1 MAKFED
7 VANELA
13 KKFILA
19 KDKRY
24 TLNRIIYDM
33 NYLVYSD
40 TKEPLTYNA
49 KSAIFKHIFNIVAGR
64 EQLPAKEGEQV
75 QPEFSDIVFFLE
87 RRNVLLKHLQA
98 GVKKQVEL
106 N

>member
-1 MAKFED
+1 MAKLEN

-13 KKFILA
+13 KRFILA
-19 KDKRY
+19 KDKKY

-40 TKEPLTYNA
+40 TKEPLTYQA
-49 KSAIFKHIFNIVAGR
+49 KLVIFKHIFDIIAGR
-64 EQLPAKEGEQV
+64 EKLPLKDGGYLE
-75 QPEFSDIVFFLE
+75 PDFTDIVLFFE
-87 RRNVLLKHLQA
+87 RRSSILKHLKS
-98 GVKKQVEL
+98 GVKKQAEL